1 MKLLEIFSQNNWKL
15 KAIKRSRE
23 INSLKKRNKEL
34 LKSRDKTKVKN
45 TSLRTKN
52 KELEDMVKEL
62 NHELKKTEPYTIKA

>member
-1 MKLLEIFSQNNWKL
+1 MKLLEIFSQNKWKF
-15 KAIKRSRE
+15 KAIKRARE

-45 TSLRTKN
+45 TSLKTKN

-62 NHELKKTEPYTIKA
+62 KHELKKTESYSVEA